1 MTHDE
6 QEERR
11 DHQSPDP
18 TDDETTNLRD
28 DGSMQERKVEAETS
42 EDERPDAHAGNVPG
56 QVDPRMAQA
65 AAEIKEEHADAEAP
79 AAIDEPGLDR
89 LSREQK
95 AEHTDQ

>member
-1 MTHDE
+1 MTQDK

-18 TDDETTNLRD
+18 TDDQTTNLRD
-28 DGSMQERKVEAETS
+28 DGTMQERTVEAEAPA
-42 EDERPDAHAGNVPG
+42 DERPDAHVGNIQG
-56 QVDPRMAQA
+56 QVDPRMAEA
-65 AAEIKEEHADAEAP
+65 AAEIQEEHADADAP
-79 AAIDEPGLDR
+79 AAIDEPGLDH